1 MVAVRAVEGS
11 GTELIAKRVLTLS
24 PDQLPELDL
33 RTIGVVKLVGKNSIQ
48 VETPDGKVYT
58 IVITEVTRMRV
69 PGPQFGLMPDLHPGM
84 RVAVAARQI
93 EIGEYEAIV
102 LVRIRNQHCFGC

>member
-1 MVAVRAVEGS
+1 
-11 GTELIAKRVLTLS
+11 
-24 PDQLPELDL
+24 
-33 RTIGVVKLVGKNSIQ
+33 
-48 VETPDGKVYT
+48 
-58 IVITEVTRMRV
+58 VITEVIRMRV

-93 EIGEYEAIV
+93 ETGEYEAIV